1 VSQFR
6 IHSIESAPAGSQPVL
21 TGAKSAFGFVPNL
34 LGMLAEAPAAVQS
47 YVAVSAAFQKSSL
60 SPAEQQV
67 VLLAVSVMNE
77 CRYCVAAH
85 TMIAAGAKVPADVV
99 QALRSGGPIAN
110 PKLEALRRFTEAV
123 VRERGWATDELAGF
137 LAAGYTR
144 AQVLEVLVGI
154 TQKTLSNYANHLAE
168 TPLDAAFAKS
178 AWVPA
183 RA

>member
-1 VSQFR
+1 MFP
-6 IHSIESAPAGSQPVL
+6 IHTIDSASVGSQPML
-21 TGAKSAFGFVPNL
+21 SGAKSAFGFVPNL
-34 LGMLAEAPAAVQS
+34 LGMLAEAPAALES
-47 YVAVSAAFQKSSL
+47 YLAVSSAFQKSSL
-60 SPAEQQV
+60 TPAEQQV

-85 TMIAAGAKVPADVV
+85 TMIAVGAKVPGEVV
-99 QALRSGGPIAN
+99 EALRSRGPIAD

-123 VRERGWATDELAGF
+123 VQERGWAEQELPGF

-168 TPLDAAFAKS
+168 TPLDAAFATS

-183 RA
+183 EV